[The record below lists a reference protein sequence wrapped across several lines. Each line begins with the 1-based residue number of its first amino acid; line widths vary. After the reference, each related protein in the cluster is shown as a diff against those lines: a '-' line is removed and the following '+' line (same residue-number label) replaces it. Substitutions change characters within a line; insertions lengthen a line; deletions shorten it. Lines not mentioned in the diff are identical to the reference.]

1 MAKPE
6 TWGACAAENLHRL
19 KELEYLNIAVNNIQK
34 VPQTRSR
41 CGPDSFPLRRLSR
54 DAADAEANLR
64 YNLQIQNLQRCES
77 LNKLDFTVNFIDK
90 AGLLSVESLQ
100 ANEFLRDLYLVGNPC
115 TVRLW

>member
-1 MAKPE
+1 
-6 TWGACAAENLHRL
+6 
-19 KELEYLNIAVNNIQK
+19 V
-34 VPQTRSR
+34 
-41 CGPDSFPLRRLSR
+41 
-54 DAADAEANLR
+54 
-64 YNLQIQNLQRCES
+64 QIQNLQRCES